1 MPDEAR
7 LSKQERE
14 NYLIRLE
21 KEFAFAGA
29 SIPECMDVE
38 DEQIRLR
45 SFVFLVMKKKGHI
58 TPGEQAEIDRIAALV
73 HRKRKTIVREIAT
86 ADLTVTEAERLYR
99 VAVGLDRALDTL
111 RRAHEPRSSVGEEA
125 RKAKMEDGRRWLGL
139 VRRIYTKEKRD
150 RDGFQ

>member
-29 SIPECMDVE
+29 SIPGRIEAE
-38 DEQIRLR
+38 GEQIRLR
-45 SFVFLVMKKKGHI
+45 SFVFLVMKKKGRL
-58 TPGEQAEIDRIAALV
+58 TPGEQAEIDRVAALV
-73 HRKRKTIVREIAT
+73 HRKRTAIVREIAT
-86 ADLTVTEAERLYR
+86 ADLTMAEAERLYIA
-99 VAVGLDRALDTL
+99 AVGLDRALDTL
-111 RRAHEPRSSVGEEA
+111 RRAHEPRSSVAEEA

-139 VRRIYTKEKRD
+139 VRRIYTKEKMD
-150 RDGFQ
+150 RDEFQ